1 MPKLALQ
8 VHLLQVSLLTD
19 EVLIEELG
27 VGQAL
32 KSTVHI
38 ARYMF
43 KKCHLLFPRLYRP
56 KVLGDESGVPVVV
69 YFFVAVRMLSVGH
82 WLLVLA
88 YST

>member
-1 MPKLALQ
+1 MPELALQ

-43 KKCHLLFPRLYRP
+43 NMFHLLFPRL
-56 KVLGDESGVPVVV
+56 
-69 YFFVAVRMLSVGH
+69 
-82 WLLVLA
+82 
-88 YST
+88 